1 MPHQCV
7 KCGTIFEDG
16 SQELLTGCKCG
27 GRFFFFVKK
36 HDIEKAKEV
45 NVNLSEQEKEQMEQ
59 DVFDLIG
66 EKNADK
72 PIVLDFESIR
82 VIKPGT
88 YEIDLV
94 DLFKEKPLIF
104 KLAEGKY
111 MIDIDSTFKSV
122 QKK

>member
-36 HDIEKAKEV
+36 QDIEKAKEV
-45 NVNLSEQEKEQMEQ
+45 TINLSDQEKEQIEQ

-66 EKNADK
+66 EENADK

-82 VIKPGT
+82 IIKPGK

-122 QKK
+122 RKK